1 MIICSAAALPIVTA
15 VSPMVGEN
23 NAYLVACML
32 LFFIWINLTP
42 LFALIPNG
50 EDYVSGMGVVLFLG
64 MANILN
70 STLSIATNILN
81 FSKYFAYSFLF
92 ISLLTAAAITL
103 NILFIPMW
111 GVTGSACATLVAY
124 IVYFVPLLTML
135 WVRLRVTLF
144 SRKQLGVLLL
154 TVALFALN
162 ALWEW
167 LVSPLFL
174 RLGAGIA
181 VVIVQALVRTAVFA
195 VVATVAVRKLDI
207 SPEVNSIIERIP
219 GIRRKRGN

>member
-1 MIICSAAALPIVTA
+1 
-15 VSPMVGEN
+15 
-23 NAYLVACML
+23 
-32 LFFIWINLTP
+32 
-42 LFALIPNG
+42 
-50 EDYVSGMGVVLFLG
+50 

-174 RLGAGIA
+174 RLGTGIA
-181 VVIVQALVRTAVFA
+181 VVIVQALVRTSVFA

-219 GIRRKRGN
+219 GIRRKRSN

>member
-1 MIICSAAALPIVTA
+1 
-15 VSPMVGEN
+15 
-23 NAYLVACML
+23 
-32 LFFIWINLTP
+32 
-42 LFALIPNG
+42 
-50 EDYVSGMGVVLFLG
+50 
-64 MANILN
+64 
-70 STLSIATNILN
+70 
-81 FSKYFAYSFLF
+81 
-92 ISLLTAAAITL
+92 
-103 NILFIPMW
+103 MW

-174 RLGAGIA
+174 RLGTGIA
-181 VVIVQALVRTAVFA
+181 VVIVQALVRTSVFA
-195 VVATVAVRKLDI
+195 VVAIVAVRKLNI